1 MRMSIRILI
10 LNFLCLVP
18 LSKNIYSQDFE
29 VAPVLVK
36 FDANPGEIQTQTL
49 TLRNHSPERQKYT
62 FNLSDYEPDENG
74 AKKRHE
80 PGTSPHSLFNW
91 ININP
96 GFVELNPNES
106 AEIELIMS
114 VPRNGYSTRWGMI
127 NVEVAKEQSP
137 SEADKQLLTGV
148 VIVPRIVVL
157 VKQSPRANQNYKA
170 EISDMKE
177 VTKTGKSFRTFE
189 ATISNEG
196 DKVVDANV
204 FLALANL
211 ETAEEEQF
219 NKTRF
224 TVYPGFK
231 RKVQLTLPVNLSP
244 GSYALAMLMDYGN
257 NSAIEGVQMLMEV
270 K

>member
-1 MRMSIRILI
+1 MRMSNRII
-10 LNFLCLVP
+10 LNFICLVAI
-18 LSKNIYSQDFE
+18 SMNINAQDFE

-36 FDANPGEIQTQTL
+36 FDANPGEIQTRKL
-49 TLRNHSPERQKYT
+49 TLRNHSPQRQKYT
-62 FNLSDYEPDENG
+62 FNLTDYELDIKG
-74 AKKRHE
+74 TKKRLE
-80 PGTSPHSLFNW
+80 PGTSRHSIFNW

-96 GFVELNPNES
+96 AFVELNPNEA

-114 VPRNGYSTRWGMI
+114 VPRNGYTTRWGMI
-127 NVEVAKEQSP
+127 NVEVAKEQTASA
-137 SEADKQLLTGV
+137 ADKQLATGV
-148 VIVPRIVVL
+148 IIVPRIVVL

-170 EISDMKE
+170 KINDLKE
-177 VTKTGKSFRTFE
+177 VTKPGKPYRTFE

-219 NKTRF
+219 KKTRF
-224 TVYPGFK
+224 AVYPGFK
-231 RKVQLTLPVNLSP
+231 RKVQLTLPVNPSP

-257 NSAIEGVQMLMEV
+257 NSAIEGAQMLMEV

>member
-1 MRMSIRILI
+1 MRMSNRLF
-10 LNFLCLVP
+10 LGFLCLAS
-18 LSKNIYSQDFE
+18 LSIDIKAQDFE

-36 FDANPGEIQTQTL
+36 FDANPGEIQTRTL
-49 TLRNHSPERQKYT
+49 TLRNHSPQRQKYT
-62 FNLSDYEPDENG
+62 FNLTDYELDIEG
-74 AKKRHE
+74 RKKRLE
-80 PGTSPHSLFNW
+80 PGTSQHSLFNW

-96 GFVELNPNES
+96 AFVELNPNES

-114 VPRNGYSTRWGMI
+114 VPRNGYSTRWGMV
-127 NVEVAKEQSP
+127 NVEVSKEQNP
-137 SEADKQLLTGV
+137 SDADKQLATGV
-148 VIVPRIVVL
+148 IIVPRIVVL

-170 EISDMKE
+170 KINGLKEI
-177 VTKTGKSFRTFE
+177 TKPGKPFRTFE

-196 DKVVDANV
+196 DKVVDAHV

-219 NKTRF
+219 KKTRF
-224 TVYPGFK
+224 SIYPGFK
-231 RKVQLTLPVNLSP
+231 RKVQLTLPVNPPS